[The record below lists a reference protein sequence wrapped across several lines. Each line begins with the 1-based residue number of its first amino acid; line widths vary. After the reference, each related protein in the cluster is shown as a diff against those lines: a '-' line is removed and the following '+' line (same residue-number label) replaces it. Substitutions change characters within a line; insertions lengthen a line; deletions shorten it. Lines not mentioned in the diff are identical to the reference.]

1 MATSKS
7 KVPVPTPAEF
17 RLLEILWR
25 LKEATIDDL
34 LLASEESP
42 TPNYKT
48 VQTLLRLMENKK
60 LISHHVRGRAFV
72 FQPRV
77 KREQVHRLSIRSFL
91 ERYFGGSRSEL
102 LKSLLEDEQLGG
114 AELEELESLIRTR
127 CERSA
132 VEPERKTLGSKT
144 PGSKTEKE

>member
-1 MATSKS
+1 MATLRLKI
-7 KVPVPTPAEF
+7 PVPTPAEF

-34 LLASEESP
+34 LLASEEHP

-77 KREQVHRLSIRSFL
+77 KREQVHRLSISSFL
-91 ERYFGGSRSEL
+91 ERYFRGSRSEL
-102 LKSLLEDEQLGG
+102 LQNLLDDERVGG
-114 AELEELESLIRTR
+114 AELEELENLIRSR
-127 CERSA
+127 REARSTLQ
-132 VEPERKTLGSKT
+132 PRPKT
-144 PGSKTEKE
+144 

>member
-1 MATSKS
+1 MVTSRS
-7 KVPVPTPAEF
+7 KIPVPTPAEF

-34 LLASEESP
+34 LLASEEHP
-42 TPNYKT
+42 HPNYKT

-60 LISHHVRGRAFV
+60 LISHRVRGRAFV

-91 ERYFGGSRSEL
+91 DRYFRGSRSEL
-102 LKSLLEDEQLGG
+102 LQNLLEDEQLES
-114 AELEELESLIRTR
+114 AELEELENLIRSR
-127 CERSA
+127 REARSA
-132 VEPERKTLGSKT
+132 AEPRPKTQ
-144 PGSKTEKE
+144 EK